1 MLRFNRLH
9 LLTAGILLLAAYCLP
24 PAAYS
29 QSTGGL
35 KGKVRSLRGDNV
47 AGATVEA
54 RQGGKVIRSTKTNSK
69 GDFVLDGLAEGVY
82 NLGVDA
88 DGYST
93 GVMYNVEVKKKKIRD
108 LGSRLMLSVDRGTQI
123 FIRGAVFFQEMLS
136 VYGATVEL
144 FAVSSDG
151 GYRRVAT
158 GKTNEMGEFGF
169 AQPGNI
175 KKFRVKA
182 TFKGVSAEK
191 EIETDSPA
199 VYRTTLTLNLSR
211 SEQ

>member
-1 MLRFNRLH
+1 MRTVNRSH
-9 LLTAGILLLAAYCLP
+9 FIAAGVLLLAAYCLP
-24 PAAYS
+24 SAAYS
-29 QSTGGL
+29 QATGGL

-69 GDFVLDGLAEGVY
+69 GDFVIDGLDEGLY
-82 NLGVDA
+82 NLAVDA

-93 GVMYNVEVKKKKIRD
+93 GVMYNVEVKKKKVRD
-108 LGSRLMLSVDRGTQI
+108 LGNRLMLSVDRGTQI
-123 FIRGAVFFQEMLS
+123 FVRGAVFFKEMLS

-144 FAVSSDG
+144 FAVSSAG
-151 GYRRVAT
+151 AERKVAT
-158 GKTNEMGEFGF
+158 GTTNEMGEFGF
-169 AQPGNI
+169 VQPGNI
-175 KKFRVKA
+175 KKFRIKA

-191 EIETDSPA
+191 EIETESPA

>member
-1 MLRFNRLH
+1 MHRVSGSH
-9 LLTAGILLLAAYCLP
+9 IIVAGILLIAASFLPTAAY
-24 PAAYS
+24 A

-47 AGATVEA
+47 PGATVEA
-54 RQGGKVIRSTKTNSK
+54 RQGGKVVRSTKTNSK
-69 GDFVLDGLAEGVY
+69 GDFVLDGLSEGTY
-82 NLGVDA
+82 NLAVDA

-93 GVMYNVEVKKKKIRD
+93 GVMYNVEVKKNKTRD
-108 LGSRLMLSVDRGTQI
+108 LGNRLMLSVDRGTQI
-123 FIRGAVFFQEMLS
+123 FVRGIVFFREMLS

-144 FAVSSDG
+144 FAIGSDG
-151 GYRRVAT
+151 SSRKVAT
-158 GKTNEMGEFGF
+158 GRSNEMGEFGF
-169 AQPGNI
+169 SQPGNI

-199 VYRTTLTLNLSR
+199 VYRTTLTLDLSR